1 MTEVNVTKIE
11 DGKYLVSKVIK
22 VEYVCKDADGI
33 CEAVENISQYEGLA
47 PNGEENE

>member
-11 DGKYLVSKVIK
+11 DGKYLVTKIIK

-33 CEAVENISQYEGLA
+33 CDAVENISQYEGLA
-47 PNGEENE
+47 PDGIEQE